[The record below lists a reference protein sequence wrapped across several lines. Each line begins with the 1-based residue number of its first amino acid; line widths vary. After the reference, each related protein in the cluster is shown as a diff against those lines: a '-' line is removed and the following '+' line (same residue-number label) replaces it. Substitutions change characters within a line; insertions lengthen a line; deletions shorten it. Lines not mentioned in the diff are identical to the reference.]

1 MFSDI
6 MRIYNVR
13 VSEFNSQENK
23 NGETP
28 IIGLRFSSTEVGVL
42 RFALL
47 CIARR

>member
-1 MFSDI
+1 MH
-6 MRIYNVR
+6 IYNVS

-23 NGETP
+23 NGETL
-28 IIGLRFSSTEVGVL
+28 IIGLSFSSTEVSVL